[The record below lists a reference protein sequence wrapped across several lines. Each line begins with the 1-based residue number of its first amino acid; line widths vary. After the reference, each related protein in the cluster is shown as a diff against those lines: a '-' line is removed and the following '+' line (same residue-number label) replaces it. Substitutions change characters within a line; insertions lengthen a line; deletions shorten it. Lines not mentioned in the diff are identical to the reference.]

1 MFIQPDQFALPC
13 WNTRRMRS
21 VAQFVFAVILLTGG
35 AATAF
40 LFSSDATA
48 ADAAPPALSKKVSPL
63 LKAANDALTAKQ
75 YDVLLK
81 KLDEAG
87 AVDKLTDYDKFTIDE
102 YRALAYVGQNTN
114 FEEVLSIYEKHL
126 STPGYL
132 NPQQAEIRP
141 KVIVQIAFRIK
152 DYPKTVEYGKK
163 WVAEHPDDSGVF
175 DLLARAYY
183 VQKDY
188 KNAMDATDAAIALA
202 ETAGRPPEEIWLQLI
217 PSCASNL
224 NDQAAIFGGYQK
236 LVRYYPKTEHWS
248 KVLESLLRV
257 EKNDLA
263 VLYVLRLMAD
273 TGVLTIKE
281 YYLEYSQRAVEQ
293 ALPGEALKVL
303 ETGFEKKIL
312 EGEQSQRA
320 LADVRKKAQTD
331 KAQLPEIEKEVRASK
346 ATTGQAGAGLGLAY
360 FGYGMYE
367 QAIQVLESS
376 IAKGGLR
383 NLDDYRMALGVSY
396 LRSGQKEKARE
407 QFQTI
412 AANTPLRR
420 ISELWVAR
428 SYNP

>member
-1 MFIQPDQFALPC
+1 
-13 WNTRRMRS
+13 
-21 VAQFVFAVILLTGG
+21 
-35 AATAF
+35 
-40 LFSSDATA
+40 
-48 ADAAPPALSKKVSPL
+48 
-63 LKAANDALTAKQ
+63 
-75 YDVLLK
+75 
-81 KLDEAG
+81 
-87 AVDKLTDYDKFTIDE
+87 
-102 YRALAYVGQNTN
+102 
-114 FEEVLSIYEKHL
+114 
-126 STPGYL
+126 
-132 NPQQAEIRP
+132 
-141 KVIVQIAFRIK
+141 VIVQIAFRIK

-217 PSCASNL
+217 PRAR
-224 NDQAAIFGGYQK
+224 AFERPGGD
-236 LVRYYPKTEHWS
+236 LWRLSEARALLS
-248 KVLESLLRV
+248 EDRALEQSARVAVRV